1 MSIKKHFITLA
12 VICIGATLV
21 QNAFALS
28 TTECEL
34 LLKKILYIN
43 PSEIR
48 HEVDIQFTKL
58 YKNNP
63 LFRRYLLS
71 LDSDTTKSE
80 KPEKIVKDYESLTN
94 TQKEQLAQLEL
105 QEEDKP
111 QTYDLTNFEVNN
123 PPKITGIVSRLISLI
138 PALTGAQEPSAGLI
152 PAVKSYDNYQKV
164 VLTLKAGDIVIY
176 NGKKFRLGKF
186 LGAGNTT
193 HVFEIDKE
201 TGEKPDQVIRIPFL
215 INYFFTHADTR
226 KRDPMIYVLDY
237 VQNSEKVDS
246 TEINRVQIIE
256 TATEYIIT
264 TKVNGSLTGD
274 RFLSSI
280 SFVHITAISYDTELV
295 LAKVIANDLEEE
307 GKNDIADKLRKLAT
321 QLKNL
326 KHFKKEFKTLIDEAR
341 QFVWDEDKKDWYLV
355 DFETVSN

>member
-1 MSIKKHFITLA
+1 MSIKKYFVALA
-12 VICIGATLV
+12 VICISFALV
-21 QNAFALS
+21 QNAFALT

-34 LLKKILYIN
+34 LLRKILYIN

-48 HEVDIQFTKL
+48 HEIDIQFTKL
-58 YKNNP
+58 YKNDP
-63 LFRRYLLS
+63 LFRQYLHS

-80 KPEKIVKDYESLTN
+80 DIVRNYTSLTD
-94 TQKEQLAQLEL
+94 TQKAQLAQLEL

-111 QTYDLTNFEVNN
+111 QTYDLTNCEVNN
-123 PPKITGIVSRLISLI
+123 PPKTTSIVSRLISLI
-138 PALTGAQEPSAGLI
+138 PVLTGTQEPSAGLI

-215 INYFFTHADTR
+215 IKHFFTHADTR

-246 TEINRVQIIE
+246 TKINRVQIIE

-280 SFVHITAISYDTELV
+280 QLHQIDGIPFQTEIAFAEVRAIYLDRNGNKD
-295 LAKVIANDLEEE
+295 A
-307 GKNDIADKLRKLAT
+307 ADKLNKLAT

-326 KHFKKEFKTLIDEAR
+326 KHFRTECQTLIDEAR
-341 QFVWDEDKKDWYLV
+341 QFMWDEDKKDWYLV